1 MKRLKKIIL
10 FSLAIV
16 ITGLLSLFAWECV
29 GGQYNQDVLNELK
42 GQIIYTRRDTD
53 SILKIYTA
61 QANLENEQLLY
72 EHQDSIVNRN
82 VSDIIYDK
90 ANNRLIFEAYD
101 DILEDWGLFELNEDG
116 TATSLGISTLD
127 SEVDW
132 HVNSIID
139 EGRLYEEGGNLY
151 LRDATTDETMLI
163 KKFNGT
169 YDAKFS
175 PGYVPRALSQ
185 DETFVFFSYSKHCTP
200 FGAFLEGLLNSDY
213 HFQTY
218 VRNVKTGEESLYV
231 NFGEIIFLSET
242 DNFLAHN

>member
-1 MKRLKKIIL
+1 MKVLKIIR

-16 ITGLLSLFAWECV
+16 IIGLLSLFAWGCV
-29 GGQYNQDVLNELK
+29 GGQYNQDVLNELT

-72 EHQDSIVNRN
+72 QHQDSIDNGN
-82 VSDIIYDK
+82 VSGITYDK

-101 DILEDWGLFELNEDG
+101 DTLEDWGLFELNEDG
-116 TATSLGISTLD
+116 IATSLGISTLGL
-127 SEVDW
+127 EEDW
-132 HVNSIID
+132 RVHSPTAED
-139 EGRLYEEGGNLY
+139 RLYEEDGSLY
-151 LRDATTDETMLI
+151 LKDVITDESMLI
-163 KKFNGT
+163 KNFYGT

-175 PGYVPRALSQ
+175 PGYVPKALSQ
-185 DETFVFFSYSKHCTP
+185 DETFVFFSYSKHLTP
-200 FGAFLEGLLNSDY
+200 FGALLEGLLNSDY

>member
-1 MKRLKKIIL
+1 MKLLKIIL

-16 ITGLLSLFAWECV
+16 ITGLLSLFAWGCV
-29 GGQYNQDVLNELK
+29 GGQYNQDVLNELT

-53 SILKIYTA
+53 SILKIYTS

-72 EHQDSIVNRN
+72 EHQDSIDNGN
-82 VSDIIYDK
+82 ISGITYDK

-101 DILEDWGLFELNEDG
+101 DALEDWGLFKLNEDG
-116 TATSLGISTLD
+116 TATIMAED
-127 SEVDW
+127 
-132 HVNSIID
+132 
-139 EGRLYEEGGNLY
+139 RFYEEGGDLY
-151 LRDATTDETMLI
+151 LKDAVTDETMLI
-163 KKFNGT
+163 KNFYGA
-169 YDAKFS
+169 YDIKFS

-185 DETFVFFSYSKHCTP
+185 DETFVFFSYSKHLTP
-200 FGAFLEGLLNSDY
+200 FGALLEGLLNSDY

-231 NFGEIIFLSET
+231 DFGEIIFLSET